1 MKAGQS
7 ITGDRRLRDDLL
19 VLSVEDATWF
29 LGTLRTLEQ
38 LAKRCRVAL
47 SPTVAA
53 RREVLLSYLAGRATG
68 HADATTRP
76 VAAMAVQDGE
86 EVIDTDAAAKM
97 LGITSGA
104 MRKRC
109 RSGRYMGVARKE
121 RGRWVISKVEVE
133 VEMLESRSQL

>member
-1 MKAGQS
+1 M
-7 ITGDRRLRDDLL
+7 RDDLL
-19 VLSVEDATWF
+19 VLGVEDAAWF

-38 LAKRCRVAL
+38 LAKRCKVTL
-47 SPTVAA
+47 PPTVAE
-53 RREVLLSYLAGRATG
+53 RRDALLTYLVGRAAG

-76 VAAMAVQDGE
+76 AALTAAHDGGR
-86 EVIDTDAAAKM
+86 EVIDTDEAANM

-121 RGRWVISKVEVE
+121 LGRWVIPKVDVE
-133 VEMLESRSQL
+133 AELQSRSRL